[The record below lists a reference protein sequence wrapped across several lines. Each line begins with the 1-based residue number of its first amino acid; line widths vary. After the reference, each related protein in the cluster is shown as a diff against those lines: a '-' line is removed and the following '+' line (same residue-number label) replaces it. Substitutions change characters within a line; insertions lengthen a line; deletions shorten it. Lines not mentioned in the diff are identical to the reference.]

1 MAEKNNQKV
10 EQVRTAGKY
19 DEYAQRARDIR
30 MKDGEKMER
39 VNLDKSGRRVGES
52 TTKMAHERIDDRWV
66 AFPTLF
72 PDKERPGRWRDY
84 TPDVRDVKGNRIDR
98 DDLGIDGEGG
108 AYQHAQSEG
117 EVFEFGQ
124 DEGEADKFAKGSWK
138 DK

>member
-1 MAEKNNQKV
+1 MPEKPNKKV

-19 DEYAQRARDIR
+19 DEYADRARKMR
-30 MKDGEKMER
+30 EGMER
-39 VNLDKSGRRVGES
+39 PNLDKYGKRVGES
-52 TTKMAHERIDDRWV
+52 THIMTSANIDDRNV

-72 PDKERPGRWRDY
+72 PHKEKPGRWVDY
-84 TPDVRDVKGNRIDR
+84 SGGQDKKYKGSGSDVR
-98 DDLGIDGEGG
+98 G
-108 AYQHAQSEG
+108 AYDEARRRG

>member
-1 MAEKNNQKV
+1 MNGIKPDKKV

-19 DEYAQRARDIR
+19 DEYADRARKMR
-30 MKDGEKMER
+30 EGMER
-39 VNLDKSGRRVGES
+39 PNLDKYGKRVGES
-52 TTKMAHERIDDRWV
+52 THIMTSANIDDRNV

-72 PDKERPGRWRDY
+72 PHKEKPGRWVDY
-84 TPDVRDVKGNRIDR
+84 SGGQDKIYKGRGSDVR
-98 DDLGIDGEGG
+98 G
-108 AYQHAQSEG
+108 AYDEARRRG

>member
-1 MAEKNNQKV
+1 MNGVKPDKKV
-10 EQVRTAGKY
+10 DQIRTAGKY

-52 TTKMAHERIDDRWV
+52 THKMAHERIDDRWV

-72 PDKERPGRWRDY
+72 PDKERPGRWKDY
-84 TPDVRDVKGNRIDR
+84 SPSVTDEKGKNIDR
-98 DDLGIDGEGG
+98 TDTFG
-108 AYQHAQSEG
+108 AYEEARGRG

-124 DEGEADKFAKGSWK
+124 DEGEARKFAKGSWK

>member
-1 MAEKNNQKV
+1 MNGIKPDKKV

-19 DEYAQRARDIR
+19 DEYADRARKMR
-30 MKDGEKMER
+30 EGMER
-39 VNLDKSGRRVGES
+39 PNLDKYGKRVGES
-52 TTKMAHERIDDRWV
+52 THIMTSANIDDRNV

-72 PDKERPGRWRDY
+72 PHKEKPGRWVDY
-84 TPDVRDVKGNRIDR
+84 SGGQDKKYKGRGSDVR
-98 DDLGIDGEGG
+98 G
-108 AYQHAQSEG
+108 AYDEARQRG

>member
-1 MAEKNNQKV
+1 MNGIKPDKKV

-39 VNLDKSGRRVGES
+39 VNLDKYGKRVGES
-52 TTKMAHERIDDRWV
+52 SVKMTSANIDDRNV

-72 PDKERPGRWRDY
+72 PDKERPGRWKDY
-84 TPDVRDVKGNRIDR
+84 SPDVRDEKGKSIGRSDIF
-98 DDLGIDGEGG
+98 G
-108 AYQHAQSEG
+108 AYQHARSEG

-124 DEGEADKFAKGSWK
+124 DKEEAEKFAKGSWK

>member
-1 MAEKNNQKV
+1 MPEKPNKKV

-19 DEYAQRARDIR
+19 DEYADRARKMR
-30 MKDGEKMER
+30 EGMER
-39 VNLDKSGRRVGES
+39 PNLDKYGKRVGES
-52 TTKMAHERIDDRWV
+52 THIMTSANIDDRNV

-72 PDKERPGRWRDY
+72 PHKEKPGRWVDY
-84 TPDVRDVKGNRIDR
+84 SGGQDKKYKGRGSDVR
-98 DDLGIDGEGG
+98 G
-108 AYQHAQSEG
+108 AYDEARQRG

>member
-1 MAEKNNQKV
+1 MNGIKPDKKV

-19 DEYAQRARDIR
+19 DEYADRARKMR
-30 MKDGEKMER
+30 EGMER
-39 VNLDKSGRRVGES
+39 PNLDKYGKRVGES
-52 TTKMAHERIDDRWV
+52 THIMTSANIDDRNV

-72 PDKERPGRWRDY
+72 PHKEKPGRWVDY
-84 TPDVRDVKGNRIDR
+84 TGGQDKKYKGRGSDVQ
-98 DDLGIDGEGG
+98 G
-108 AYQHAQSEG
+108 AYDEARRRG

>member
-1 MAEKNNQKV
+1 MNGIKPDKKV

-19 DEYAQRARDIR
+19 DEYADRARKMR
-30 MKDGEKMER
+30 EGMER
-39 VNLDKSGRRVGES
+39 PNLDKYGKRVGES
-52 TTKMAHERIDDRWV
+52 THKMTSANIDDRNV

-72 PDKERPGRWRDY
+72 PHKEKPGRWVDY
-84 TPDVRDVKGNRIDR
+84 SGGQDKKYKGRGSDVR
-98 DDLGIDGEGG
+98 G
-108 AYQHAQSEG
+108 AYDEARRRG

>member
-19 DEYAQRARDIR
+19 DEYASRARGMR
-30 MKDGEKMER
+30 EGMER
-39 VNLDKSGRRVGES
+39 PNLDKSGKRVGES
-52 TTKMAHERIDDRWV
+52 THIMTSANIDDRNV

-72 PDKERPGRWRDY
+72 PHKEKPGRWVDY
-84 TPDVRDVKGNRIDR
+84 SGGQDKKYKGRGSDVR
-98 DDLGIDGEGG
+98 G
-108 AYQHAQSEG
+108 AYDEARQRG